1 MYRFTYDDATL
12 EIDGNQG
19 TITLSA
25 GSAQDALQ
33 RARHLF
39 RHQRDVTVAGTAGR
53 FIVEFKVGFKH
64 NRSLLK
70 KARKLAKIDL
80 NRENYDRLQPED
92 KYMALLHA
100 QLTGKK
106 TFLED
111 PMFLRGALLALKNEI
126 IRQGQV
132 GSPNDFLEYDIA
144 VYNLVESQS

>member
-25 GSAQDALQ
+25 GSAQDALK
-33 RARHLF
+33 RARRFF

-53 FIVEFKVGFKH
+53 YIVEFKVGFRH
-64 NRSLLK
+64 NRSLLRR
-70 KARKLAKIDL
+70 ARKIAKIDL
-80 NRENYDRLQPED
+80 TRENYDRLHPED
-92 KYMALLHA
+92 KYIALLHA

-111 PMFLRGALLALKNEI
+111 PMFFRGALLTLKNEI
-126 IRQGQV
+126 IRQGHV
-132 GSPNDFLEYDIA
+132 SNPNDFMEYDIA